1 MLSSHSRT
9 LCQLDPSGTSST
21 DLSCVIDLPETF
33 PTFITV
39 LLHSQIDLT
48 IWKSSFFFLGQ
59 ILFHKGPIFISKC
72 HIKPYNI
79 LLLLLCFEFSV
90 VKSKQNGLKISYI
103 LLVCATIQHQTHQ
116 THSDT
121 FSFQQGL
128 LTLELGY
135 SCKRRVL
142 SSEWGKQPGDNRDR
156 LNSQWA

>member
-1 MLSSHSRT
+1 MLAGSQWNIFYRFILCNWLAWDIPYFHHS
-9 LCQLDPSGTSST
+9 
-21 DLSCVIDLPETF
+21 F
-33 PTFITV
+33 A
-39 LLHSQIDLT
+39 SQSNRPHHLEVFF
-48 IWKSSFFFLGQ
+48 FFFLGQ

-135 SCKRRVL
+135 SWKRRVL
-142 SSEWGKQPGDNRDR
+142 SSEWGKQPGDNRER
-156 LNSQWA
+156 LNS